1 MKKLRSIF
9 IVAMSAMSLCA
20 FAQSKDELKKEIE
33 QLKEQNA
40 TLMQQNAMLMQI
52 ITNLQGQ
59 QGQQQGQQFY
69 QQQQNPL
76 PQNYQQQYQ
85 QQYQQPYPQQG
96 YQQMQ
101 QDDQQAAMPFG
112 TAIQRTRVEDAA
124 MTSTGH
130 DIRSYGRDQSAKSN
144 FARNKAENQARMEL
158 SRQIEAYSR
167 YAINQYNEE
176 VTAGGQAGIDAVEQE
191 SAITAAKNVIEGAK
205 IIDAQEYYDPDTKI
219 YTWEICLMY
228 DRAGLYTVMEE
239 QSARIKKNREKF
251 EQDMQKYF
259 DEMDH
264 MQGRYTEAEKTQM
277 FQQQMQQNAIDAQ
290 HQRDMQLNQQR
301 FDNNQQ
307 SIQQQQQYNLQYQQQ
322 QNQYNLQQN
331 QQNQQYNQQRHYNH
345 QNYQYNQSQQNNQQ
359 QNNGNGKT
367 N

>member
-1 MKKLRSIF
+1 MRFLRGIF
-9 IVAMSAMSLCA
+9 IVAMSAMSLCS

-33 QLKEQNA
+33 QLK
-40 TLMQQNAMLMQI
+40 QQNAMLMQI

-69 QQQQNPL
+69 QPQQNPL
-76 PQNYQQQYQ
+76 PQNYQQQPY
-85 QQYQQPYPQQG
+85 QQYQQPYQQPG
-96 YQQMQ
+96 YQQMPQ
-101 QDDQQAAMPFG
+101 PDNQQAGMPFG

-176 VTAGGQAGIDAVEQE
+176 VTAGEQAGIDAVEQE

-205 IIDAQEYYDPDTKI
+205 IVDAQEYYDPNTKT

-264 MQGRYTEAEKTQM
+264 MQGRYTEAEKTQL
-277 FQQQMQQNAIDAQ
+277 FQQQMQQNALDAQ

-307 SIQQQQQYNLQYQQQ
+307 SVQQQQQYNLQYQQQ

-331 QQNQQYNQQRHYNH
+331 QQNQQYNQQRQYNH
-345 QNYQYNQSQQNNQQ
+345 QNYQYNPTQ
-359 QNNGNGKT
+359 QNNGNG
-367 N
+367 NIN

>member
-1 MKKLRSIF
+1 MKNLRGILV
-9 IVAMSAMSLCA
+9 VAMSAMALCS
-20 FAQSKDELKKEIE
+20 FAQSKDDLKKEIE
-33 QLKEQNA
+33 QLKA
-40 TLMQQNAMLMQI
+40 QNAMLMQI
-52 ITNLQGQ
+52 INNL
-59 QGQQQGQQFY
+59 QGQQQGQQ
-69 QQQQNPL
+69 
-76 PQNYQQQYQ
+76 NYQQQPYQQ
-85 QQYQQPYPQQG
+85 QQYQQPYQQPYQQG
-96 YQQMQ
+96 YQQMPQQGNQ
-101 QDDQQAAMPFG
+101 QDTPFG
-112 TAIQRTRVEDAA
+112 TAVQRTRVEDAA
-124 MTSTGH
+124 MTSTGQ

-158 SRQIEAYSR
+158 ARQIEAYSR

-205 IIDAQEYYDPDTKI
+205 ILDAQEYYDPTTKI

-228 DRAGLYTVMEE
+228 DRAGLYSVMEE

-264 MQGRYTEAEKTQM
+264 MQGRYTEAEKAQM
-277 FQQQMQQNAIDAQ
+277 FQQQMQQNDLDAQ

-331 QQNQQYNQQRHYNH
+331 QQNQQYNQQRHYNR
-345 QNYQYNQSQQNNQQ
+345 QNYQYNQTQQQNNQQ
-359 QNNGNGKT
+359 QNTGNGKT

>member
-1 MKKLRSIF
+1 MKHLRI
-9 IVAMSAMSLCA
+9 ICGLAMSAMTFCS
-20 FAQSKDELKKEIE
+20 FAQSKDDLKKEIE
-33 QLKEQNA
+33 QLKA
-40 TLMQQNAMLMQI
+40 QNAMLMQI
-52 ITNLQGQ
+52 INNLQGQ
-59 QGQQQGQQFY
+59 QQQGQQ
-69 QQQQNPL
+69 
-76 PQNYQQQYQ
+76 NYQQ
-85 QQYQQPYPQQG
+85 QQYQQPYQQPYQQG
-96 YQQMQ
+96 YQQMPQLGNQ
-101 QDDQQAAMPFG
+101 QDSPFG
-112 TAIQRTRVEDAA
+112 TAVQRTRVEDAA
-124 MTSTGH
+124 MTSTGQ

-158 SRQIEAYSR
+158 ARQIEAYSR

-205 IIDAQEYYDPDTKI
+205 ILDAQEYFDPNTKI
-219 YTWEICLMY
+219 YTWEICLVY
-228 DRAGLYTVMEE
+228 DRAGLYSVMEE

-264 MQGRYTEAEKTQM
+264 MQGRYTEAEKAQM
-277 FQQQMQQNAIDAQ
+277 FQQQMQQNDLDAQ

-331 QQNQQYNQQRHYNH
+331 QQNQQYNQQRHYNR
-345 QNYQYNQSQQNNQQ
+345 QNYQYNQTQQQNNQQ
-359 QNNGNGKT
+359 QNTGNGKT